1 MPDTAAA
8 DTAPTARSRI
18 TPLDIVRVG
27 VLIAALASL
36 VVWGFAEFS
45 LPLSLVVGVGAPALM
60 LILWALFLSPRPV
73 LRVHAFIAAIVE
85 LAIYAAVTMAWWAMG
100 QAWIGI
106 AFALV
111 AVAAGLVAGRRRL
124 A

>member
-1 MPDTAAA
+1 MPETSAA
-8 DTAPTARSRI
+8 DAAPTGRARV
-18 TPLDIVRVG
+18 TPLDIVRLG
-27 VLIAALASL
+27 VLVASLASL
-36 VVWGFAEFS
+36 AVWGFAEFAF
-45 LPLSLVVGVGAPALM
+45 PLSLLVGIGAPLLT

-73 LRVHAFIAAIVE
+73 LKLHAFVAAIAE

-111 AVAAGLVAGRRRL
+111 AVAAGLVAGRRKL